1 MIEDRRVF
9 LKKLAKGSIYSV
21 PVIRT
26 LSTPP
31 ELAAMVAQMA
41 SMKAMGGGMAGML
54 VAPTGG
60 GFGGTT
66 VAPWARPPGG

>member
-1 MIEDRRVF
+1 VEEGRRAF

-31 ELAAMVAQMA
+31 ELAAMAAQMG
-41 SMKAMGGGMAGML
+41 SMKGMGGMML

-66 VAPWARPPGG
+66 TAPWARPPGG